1 MAFIELNNVSYTYI
15 EGDEPPVTAL
25 RNIDLSVEK
34 GEMIAIIGPNGS
46 GKSTLAKL
54 FNGLFQPT
62 EGSVSVGGLDTSDS
76 GKIWDIRQQV
86 GMVFQNP
93 DNQLIATM
101 VEEEVAFGPE
111 NLGLPSATIK
121 ARVDEA
127 LALVGLEEY
136 RQAAPHHLSG
146 GQKQRVAI
154 AGIFAMRP
162 DCIVFDEPTA
172 MLDPMGRKEVMAT
185 IQKLR
190 SEGKTIIY
198 ITHFMEEIV
207 DCDRVIILKEGEKIL
222 EGTPL
227 EAFQARDLIKD
238 ADLELP
244 EVPYLVYKLR
254 EAGLPL
260 SDEILTPESLVKK
273 LCLLN

>member
-1 MAFIELNNVSYTYI
+1 MAFIEMQEVGYI
-15 EGDEPPVTAL
+15 YKEGEEPPVTAL
-25 RNIDLSVEK
+25 KNINLTVEK

-62 EGSVSVGGLDTSDS
+62 TGQITIGGLDTSDQE
-76 GKIWDIRQQV
+76 KVWEIRQQV

-111 NLGLPSATIK
+111 NLGLPPAVIQ
-121 ARVDEA
+121 ARVEEA
-127 LALVGLEEY
+127 LQMVGLDEF

-162 DCIVFDEPTA
+162 EVIVFDEPTA

-198 ITHFMEEIV
+198 ITHFMEEVV
-207 DCDRVIILKEGEKIL
+207 DSDRVIVLKEGEKIL

-227 EAFQARDLIKD
+227 EVFQARDLIKD

-244 EVPYLVYKLR
+244 EVPYLAHRLR
-254 EAGLPL
+254 EAGLQLPPH
-260 SDEILTPESLVKK
+260 ILTPESLVDK
-273 LCLLN
+273 LCLLS

>member
-1 MAFIELNNVSYTYI
+1 MAFIEMQEVGYTYK
-15 EGDEPPVTAL
+15 EGEEPPVTAL
-25 RNIDLSVEK
+25 KNIDLEVEQ

-62 EGSVSVGGLDTSDS
+62 TGRVTIGGLDTSNQD
-76 GKIWDIRQQV
+76 KIWEIRQQV

-111 NLGLPSATIK
+111 NLGLPPAAIR
-121 ARVDEA
+121 ARVEEA
-127 LALVGLEEY
+127 LQMVGLDEF

-198 ITHFMEEIV
+198 ITHFMEEVV
-207 DCDRVIILKEGEKIL
+207 DCDRVIILQEGEKIL
-222 EGTPL
+222 EGTPQ
-227 EAFQARDLIKD
+227 EAFQARDLIKN

-244 EVPYLVYKLR
+244 EVPYLVYRLR
-254 EAGLPL
+254 EAGLQLPPN
-260 SDEILTPESLVKK
+260 ILTPESLVDK